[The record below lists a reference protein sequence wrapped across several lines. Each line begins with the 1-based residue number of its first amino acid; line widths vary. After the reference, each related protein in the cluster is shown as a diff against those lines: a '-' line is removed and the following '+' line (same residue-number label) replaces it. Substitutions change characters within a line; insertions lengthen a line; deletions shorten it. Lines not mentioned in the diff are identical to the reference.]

1 MTEVRLRNVDDWVV
15 EWHLHQAKLEG
26 KSLENE
32 LREVLTEAALAKKRA
47 IAEEMRAGLDELR
60 SKYGTFTD
68 SAAIIREDRDRR
80 G

>member
-15 EWHLHQAKLEG
+15 EWHRHQAKLEG

-32 LREVLTEAALAKKRA
+32 LCQVLTEAALAKKRELA
-47 IAEEMRAGLDELR
+47 TEMRAGLEELR
-60 SKYGTFTD
+60 SKYGTFSD
-68 SAAIIREDRDRR
+68 SAAIIREDRDHR